1 MDISIKTEKD
11 IFRLRAVGVIVKD
24 ETILMV
30 SNDKDDY
37 YYSVGGGVEIGE
49 KAEECAVREVF
60 EETGLNLEVD
70 KLLFVHQNYFKIEDK
85 GSEKEFHEVAFYFLM
100 KYNGEEFIENSITST
115 GAKEKLTWIPF
126 DDFEKLNIFP
136 KFLGE
141 FVKNNKSFEIITTV
155 E

>member
-115 GAKEKLTWIPF
+115 GAKEKLT
-126 DDFEKLNIFP
+126 
-136 KFLGE
+136 
-141 FVKNNKSFEIITTV
+141 
-155 E
+155 